1 MNKTFAILSYPNS
14 NNLGD
19 FIQSEAVKQ
28 YLKNK
33 IIKQIDREQLHSYDG
48 TKVQMFMNGWFM
60 ENPNNWP
67 PSKKINPFFLSFHLN
82 PTSKKKMLSQKG
94 VNFLKKHQPIGCR
107 DIYTQKILSD
117 CGIETYFSSCLTLT
131 LRRNNFVKKNT
142 RRQGILVVSPM
153 ERLISENF
161 SAPGFSLEKVL
172 NKIKTFKKKRQYLKG
187 MERLNFF
194 LSRQKEPVYFK
205 SQLVDPL
212 EFSEN
217 ERSNKAIKQLRDIA
231 KAKLLITSRIHSALP
246 AVAFGTPVLFIS
258 DGLDHINQKSRLQG
272 MEAFFPILNS
282 KDLIKWTFKWPNPTK
297 SHLPLVKKLEK
308 QITLFIKD

>member
-1 MNKTFAILSYPNS
+1 MNKTFAVLSYPNS

-33 IIKQIDREQLHSYDG
+33 IVKQIDREQLHTYDG
-48 TKVQMFMNGWFM
+48 PKVQMFMNGWFM

-67 PSKKINPFFLSFHLN
+67 PSKQINPFFLSFHLN

-94 VNFLKKHQPIGCR
+94 VNFLKKYQPIGCR

-117 CGIETYFSSCLTLT
+117 FGVETYFSSCLTLT

-142 RRQGILVVSPM
+142 RRQGILVISPM
-153 ERLISENF
+153 ERLISNNF
-161 SAPGFSLEKVL
+161 SASSFYLEKVL

-187 MERLNFF
+187 MKRLNFF
-194 LSRQKEPVYFK
+194 LSRQKEPAYFK

-217 ERSNKAIKQLRDIA
+217 ERANKAIKQLRDIA

-272 MEAFFPILNS
+272 MEAFFPILSS
-282 KDLIKWTFKWPNPTK
+282 KDLIKWSLKWPNPTK

>member
-33 IIKQIDREQLHSYDG
+33 IVKQIDREQLHSYDG

-67 PSKKINPFFLSFHLN
+67 PSKKINPLFLSFHLN

-117 CGIETYFSSCLTLT
+117 CGVETYFSSCLTLT

-161 SAPGFSLEKVL
+161 SASSFSLEKVL
-172 NKIKTFKKKRQYLKG
+172 NKIKTLKKKRQYLKG
-187 MERLNFF
+187 MKRLNFF